1 MDASQQA
8 ATISALEAATDVLI
22 VALTRRPDPD
32 LEAATAAL
40 KARETAIRILVGS
53 DPRKR
58 PPDMN
63 ARLRRI
69 LESDGAIADHLRT
82 EMDSLR
88 DRIADTRQLMRNNAA
103 GLGVAPRRGRP

>member
-1 MDASQQA
+1 MDVSQQD

-22 VALTRRPDPD
+22 VALSRRPDPD
-32 LEAATAAL
+32 METATAAL
-40 KARETAIRILVGS
+40 KARETAIRLLVGA
-53 DPRKR
+53 DPKKR

-69 LESDGAIADHLRT
+69 LDTDRAVADHLRT

-88 DRIADTRQLMRNNAA
+88 DRLADTREMMRTSSPRAVA
-103 GLGVAPRRGRP
+103 GRSRSRP

>member
-40 KARETAIRILVGS
+40 KARETAIRNLVGS

-69 LESDGAIADHLRT
+69 LDSDRAIADHLRT

-88 DRIADTRQLMRNNAA
+88 DRIADTRQLMRNNTA
-103 GLGVAPRRGRP
+103 GLGVARRRGRL